1 MRPDEI
7 ITLDGPSASGKST
20 VAKRLAWALGIP
32 YLSSGLLYRAA
43 ALLALSQR
51 EHQKKG
57 IDASR
62 SEQVKEGVLLENLK
76 AHSIR
81 LLPDPL
87 GNRVLIDGQDRTEE
101 LHTQAIDRVV
111 SQVARLPGVREWV
124 NRRLKEVPPPFVA
137 EGRDMGRVVFPEAR
151 YKFYLTASPEVR
163 ARRRTLERPQAY
175 EEVLQDLLRRDA
187 LDQAQS
193 LPAPDALVLD
203 TTGMTVEEV
212 VAWILERIRD

>member
-1 MRPDEI
+1 MRPDEV

-20 VAKRLAWALGIP
+20 VARRLAQALGIP

-43 ALLALSQR
+43 ALLAL
-51 EHQKKG
+51 E
-57 IDASR
+57 
-62 SEQVKEGVLLENLK
+62 EGLPLEEEPLLE
-76 AHSIR
+76 R
-81 LLPDPL
+81 LERSRVQLVPDPG
-87 GNRVLIDGQDRTEE
+87 GNRVLVDGQDRTEA
-101 LHTQAIDRVV
+101 LHTPQVDRVV
-111 SQVARLPGVREWV
+111 SQVARLIRVRDWV

-137 EGRDMGRVVFPEAR
+137 EGRDMGRAVFPGAR

-163 ARRRTLERPQAY
+163 ARRRSGERPQAF

-203 TTGMTVEEV
+203 TSQMTVEEV

>member
-20 VAKRLAWALGIP
+20 VAKRLARALGIP

-43 ALLALSQR
+43 ALLAPSR
-51 EHQKKG
+51 SEHQKEG
-57 IDASR
+57 I
-62 SEQVKEGVLLENLK
+62 EEGALLKSLE
-76 AHSIR
+76 ARSIR
-81 LLPDPL
+81 LVPDPL
-87 GNRVLIDGQDRTEE
+87 GNRVLIDGQDRTEA
-101 LHTQAIDRVV
+101 LHTQEIDRVV

-163 ARRRTLERPQAY
+163 ARRRALERPQAY
-175 EEVLQDLLRRDA
+175 EEVLQDLLQRDT

>member
-1 MRPDEI
+1 MRPDEV

-20 VAKRLAWALGIP
+20 VARRLAQALGIP

-43 ALLALSQR
+43 ALLAL
-51 EHQKKG
+51 E
-57 IDASR
+57 
-62 SEQVKEGVLLENLK
+62 EGLPLEEEPLLE
-76 AHSIR
+76 R
-81 LLPDPL
+81 LERSRVQLVPDPG
-87 GNRVLIDGQDRTEE
+87 GNRVLVDGQDRTEA
-101 LHTQAIDRVV
+101 LHTPQVDRVV
-111 SQVARLPGVREWV
+111 SQVARLPRVRDWV

-137 EGRDMGRVVFPEAR
+137 EGRDMGRAVFPGAR

-163 ARRRTLERPQAY
+163 ARRRSGERPQAF
-175 EEVLQDLLRRDA
+175 EEVLQDLLLRDA

-203 TTGMTVEEV
+203 TSQMTVEEV

>member
-20 VAKRLAWALGIP
+20 VAKRLAQARGIP

-51 EHQKKG
+51 EG
-57 IDASR
+57 IEEGALLR
-62 SEQVKEGVLLENLK
+62 SLE
-76 AHSIR
+76 ACSVR
-81 LLPDPL
+81 LVPDPS

-137 EGRDMGRVVFPEAR
+137 EGRDMGRVVFPETR

-163 ARRRTLERPQAY
+163 ARRRALERPQAY
-175 EEVLQDLLRRDA
+175 EEVLQDLLQRDA